1 MKPTTPLA
9 LHGLLI
15 LLLLALATSVAGACM
30 RDTVLVDSTYLR
42 GAYKPV
48 PCNDGSIIGGT
59 LVCPTFRSLPPGETC
74 DSLIMSRSLDG
85 GVTWDNE
92 AVPLGGVRSSEIV
105 RLRGGR
111 LLSAGNV
118 FMQSTDNGRSWQV
131 LYDGV
136 RAAEPTW
143 IAFNLVRDYRGLI
156 YWYGG
161 GLFVSLDN
169 GRTRIW
175 MQGEEAEYEFYVLPP
190 HGHILIPRLEP
201 WKGWSAD
208 QKYIQLSTDHG
219 RSWSVTLRGRNADGA
234 GNANLS
240 QYWDYDIIDDT
251 MAVSHSYYNDKGEFA
266 SNRTLYYHSST
277 QQWKT
282 GRWIESIDAGGVL
295 DSTHWYFGPYTSQDL
310 SGPVD
315 TTYRPYS
322 TIRHP
327 YAVDRYG
334 NKSESLDF
342 PGKIGSFYDL
352 DGNVHPQVSDYYFPA
367 RARRPVSRL
376 DKIYTCTG
384 VEYVVGG
391 RQLQKVG
398 ADGQRSSNARVSAVY
413 TPNRR
418 MATITVTAIDSTK
431 PMHIRL
437 TVDDAVLGRQ
447 WFTDSVPVRQLAP
460 VIEAGRQNNGTTTL
474 TARYPEGP
482 FMWFRN
488 GKHIPY
494 PGWTEPEA
502 IGDSMLINPEPGR
515 YYVMG
520 RSAFGCDVY
529 SNEIEIVATS
539 VSDDADSDNDVH
551 AGSETSSTSSAA
563 SAGAPDIIST
573 TTADGSVELVWR
585 HGSPEVT
592 SVEAYDVLGR
602 QLQVQM
608 SINRNSAYLTINDPS
623 RLVLLVITR
632 NTTRNTTQQVIT
644 VMR

>member
-1 MKPTTPLA
+1 MSISVRHA
-9 LHGLLI
+9 LHGMLI
-15 LLLLALATSVAGACM
+15 ILLLALATSVAGAGR
-30 RDTVLVDSTYLR
+30 RDSADLDSTFLR

-59 LVCPTFRSLPPGETC
+59 LLCPYYYSSNPNFCR
-74 DSLIMSRSLDG
+74 DLIMSRSLDG

-92 AVPLGGVRSSEIV
+92 AIRLDSIRSSEIV

-143 IAFNLVRDYRGLI
+143 NAFNLVRDYRGLI

-175 MQGEEAEYEFYVLPP
+175 MQGSNPEYNFHVLPP
-190 HGHILIPRLEP
+190 HGHILIPRLE
-201 WKGWSAD
+201 GWRGSAELR
-208 QKYIQLSTDHG
+208 IMQLSTDHG
-219 RSWSVTLRGRNADGA
+219 RSWSVTLQCRDGDGA

-240 QYWDYDIIDDT
+240 VYWDYDVIDDT
-251 MAVSHSYYNDKGEFA
+251 MAVSHSYYDDKGEFV

-295 DSTHWYFGPYTSQDL
+295 DSTRWYFGRYSSQDL

-334 NKSESLDF
+334 NKSDTLNF

-398 ADGQRSSNARVSAVY
+398 VDGQRSSNARVSTIY

-418 MATITVTAIDSTK
+418 MATITVTAIDSTQ
-431 PMHIRL
+431 PVRVRL

-447 WFTDSVPVRQLAP
+447 WFTDSVPVRQQAP
-460 VIEAGRQNNGTTTL
+460 VIEAGRQKNGTTTL

-482 FMWFRN
+482 FMWFRD

-539 VSDDADSDNDVH
+539 VSDNDVH
-551 AGSETSSTSSAA
+551 AGSETSAASTAA

-573 TTADGSVELVWR
+573 TSADGSVELIWR
-585 HGSPEVT
+585 HGSPDVT

-602 QLQVQM
+602 QLPLQLSV
-608 SINRNSAYLTINDPS
+608 NRNSAYLTINDPS

-632 NTTRNTTQQVIT
+632 NTTQQVIT
-644 VMR
+644 VMRR